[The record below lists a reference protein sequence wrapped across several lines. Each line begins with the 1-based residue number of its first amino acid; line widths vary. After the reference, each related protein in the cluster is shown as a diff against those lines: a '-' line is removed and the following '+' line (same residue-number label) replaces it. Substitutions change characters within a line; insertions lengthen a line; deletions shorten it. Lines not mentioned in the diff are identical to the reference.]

1 MFTFDVKMSIS
12 PQANKIN
19 YIAYESLRTYSL
31 PLIEAHLN
39 SPLGIKYTSSIIGN
53 AMPLILN

>member
-1 MFTFDVKMSIS
+1 MFTFDVKMSLF

-19 YIAYESLRTYSL
+19 YIAYERLFTYSL
-31 PLIEAHLN
+31 ALIEAHLN
-39 SPLGIKYTSSIIGN
+39 SPLGVRYTSSFIGN